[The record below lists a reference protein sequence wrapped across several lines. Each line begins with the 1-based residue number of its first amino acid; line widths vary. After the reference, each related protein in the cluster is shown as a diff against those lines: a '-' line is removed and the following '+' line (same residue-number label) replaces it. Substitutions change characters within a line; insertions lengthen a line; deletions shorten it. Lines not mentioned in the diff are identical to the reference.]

1 MTISLIFLTLL
12 MVTFGG
18 WLFLQSINARPWVA
32 DTGEKGPVSTIPDWI
47 TAPRLGLVAFLA
59 AVTSLFALTLSA
71 YMMRLEQL
79 GGDWHSLP
87 VPGLLW
93 LNSGLLV
100 LASLALQS
108 AWNAARHDRGERLPM
123 RLMAGGLLSLG
134 FVFGQ
139 VFVWRQLHADGYY
152 LAGNPA
158 TAFFYLLTALHGVH
172 LLGGLV
178 AWARILVGLHSAAD
192 PARLRARIELC
203 ALYWHYLLLVWVV
216 VFGLIVTT

>member
-18 WLFLQSINARPWVA
+18 WLFLQSINVSPWEA
-32 DTGEKGPVSTIPDWI
+32 ERNAAGPVASIPDWA
-47 TAPRLGLVAFLA
+47 TAPRVGLLVFLA

-79 GGDWHSLP
+79 GAEWHSLP

-93 LNSGLLV
+93 LNSALLA
-100 LASLALQS
+100 LASLSLQA
-108 AWNAARHDRGERLPM
+108 AWNAARNDRYDRLRPM
-123 RLMAGGLLSLG
+123 LTAGGLLSLG
-134 FVFGQ
+134 FALGQ
-139 VFVWRQLHADGYY
+139 IVVWRQLHADGYY

-158 TAFFYLLTALHGVH
+158 NAFFYLLTALHGVH

-178 AWARILVGLHSAAD
+178 AWARILAGLQAGAE
-192 PARLRARIELC
+192 PARLRASIELC
-203 ALYWHYLLLVWVV
+203 AIYWHYLLLVWVV
-216 VFGLIVTT
+216 VFGLVLTT